1 MGDPQTSYPVV
12 HVTGTNG
19 KGSTV
24 RMTTALLLA
33 KGLTVGTYTSP
44 HLERL
49 NERLAW
55 DGEAIEDEAFGEVLL
70 ALRDLEPFVIAEGGP
85 LCDAFGE
92 APTWFELLTA
102 AAYRWFA
109 DVAVDAAVVEVG
121 LGGRYDATNVADAA
135 VAVVTN
141 VDLDHV
147 DILGSTRAEIAA
159 EKAGIIKAGSA
170 VVLGEDDPSL
180 VGIFEAEA
188 ERVGAAAVWRRH
200 EDFGCEVNR
209 LAIGGRLL
217 DLRTPGARYEDVFVP
232 LHGAHQGDNA
242 AAALAAAEA
251 FFGEPLR
258 EEVVAEGLAA
268 TTVPG
273 RMEVVARRPLVVLDG
288 AHNPAGA
295 RAAGVTLAEDFA
307 LSNRVIVV
315 MGCLRGRDPLEM
327 LQGLG
332 PERIDHLIAC
342 PAPSPRGLPV
352 EAVAEAARSLGLA
365 AEEAA
370 SVASALET
378 ARRLAAPTDLVLVTG
393 SLYVV
398 GAARAVLRGG
408 PAIA

>member
-1 MGDPQTSYPVV
+1 
-12 HVTGTNG
+12 
-19 KGSTV
+19 
-24 RMTTALLLA
+24 
-33 KGLTVGTYTSP
+33 
-44 HLERL
+44 
-49 NERLAW
+49 
-55 DGEAIEDEAFGEVLL
+55 
-70 ALRDLEPFVIAEGGP
+70 
-85 LCDAFGE
+85 
-92 APTWFELLTA
+92 
-102 AAYRWFA
+102 
-109 DVAVDAAVVEVG
+109 
-121 LGGRYDATNVADAA
+121 
-135 VAVVTN
+135 
-141 VDLDHV
+141 
-147 DILGSTRAEIAA
+147 
-159 EKAGIIKAGSA
+159 
-170 VVLGEDDPSL
+170 
-180 VGIFEAEA
+180 
-188 ERVGAAAVWRRH
+188 
-200 EDFGCEVNR
+200 VNR

>member
-19 KGSTV
+19 KGSAV
-24 RMTTALLLA
+24 RMTTSLLLA
-33 KGLTVGTYTSP
+33 KGLTVGTYSSP

-55 DGEAIEDEAFGEVLL
+55 NGEPIDDAAFAEVLL
-70 ALRDLEPFVIAEGGP
+70 ALRDLEPFVTADVGAP
-85 LCDAFGE
+85 GE
-92 APTWFELLTA
+92 APTWFELMTA

-109 DVAVDAAVVEVG
+109 DVAVDVAVVEVG

-141 VDLDHV
+141 VELDHV

-159 EKAGIIKAGSA
+159 EKAGIIKAGSV

-180 VGIFEAEA
+180 AGIFEAEA
-188 ERVGAAAVWRRH
+188 ARVGAAALWRRH
-200 EDFGCEVNR
+200 EDFGCEMNR
-209 LAIGGRLL
+209 LAVGGRLL

-242 AAALAAAEA
+242 AAAVAAAEA
-251 FFGEPLR
+251 FFGEPLG

-273 RMEVVARRPLVVLDG
+273 RMEVVVRHPLVVLDG
-288 AHNPAGA
+288 AHNAAGA
-295 RAAGVTLAEDFA
+295 RAAGATLAEDFA
-307 LSNRVIVV
+307 LAGRVIVV
-315 MGCLRGRDPLEM
+315 MGCLRGRDPGEL

-332 PERIDHLIAC
+332 PERLEHVIAC
-342 PAPSPRGLPV
+342 PAPSPRGLPAA
-352 EAVAEAARSLGLA
+352 AVADAARALGLRATEAPTVA
-365 AEEAA
+365 A
-370 SVASALET
+370 ALEM
-378 ARRLAAPTDLVLVTG
+378 ARGLAGANDLVLVTG

-398 GAARAVLRGG
+398 GAARATLRGG